1 MSIIGPDL
9 KIIIMNSDVLDGVG
23 EETDEEIE
31 EELLND
37 DGICKPV
44 RHFVFHKKHKCGST
58 AFRFIF
64 QVRYPF
70 NHFSR

>member
-1 MSIIGPDL
+1 
-9 KIIIMNSDVLDGVG
+9 MNLDVLDGG
-23 EETDEEIE
+23 DEETDEEIE

-64 QVRYPF
+64 QVRDPLI
-70 NHFSR
+70 NSCVDFSLFLG

>member
-1 MSIIGPDL
+1 MKYL
-9 KIIIMNSDVLDGVG
+9 TVLNSDVLDGG
-23 EETDEEIE
+23 DEETDEEIE

-64 QVRYPF
+64 QARGAF
-70 NHFSR
+70 INNSGILSGF